1 MKKRCTAIL
10 LAAGTGRRM
19 GSDVAKQYMLL
30 NDKPVIWYGLQAFE
44 NSAIIDDIIL
54 VTGKDEIAYVQ
65 EEIVNR
71 YGFTKVVAVVSGGA
85 ERYLSVSNAL
95 DTIRQGDLPVS
106 NTDGYVFI
114 HDGARPLVTEK
125 IIADT
130 FEAVKEFG
138 ACCAAVPVKDTI
150 KLADANGF
158 VEATPDRSRLYAV
171 QTPQVFSLPLVL
183 EAYRK
188 LAIEDSSLREAGVQI
203 TDDAMV
209 VETMLKHPV
218 KLVESSYDNIKIT
231 TPADME
237 VSKRFWTGSEASG
250 MCMIRRQAACVSFLH
265 ITVHLPFRLQFLTGS
280 RYCVLDSRYLRKR

>member
-44 NSAIIDDIIL
+44 NSAIIDDVIL
-54 VTGKDEIAYVQ
+54 VTGKDEIGYVQ
-65 EEIVNR
+65 EEIVDR
-71 YGFTKVVAVVSGGA
+71 YGFFKVVSVVAGGA
-85 ERYLSVSNAL
+85 ERYLSVANAL
-95 DTIRQGDLPVS
+95 AFMEQGTLPIP

-114 HDGARPLVTEK
+114 HDGARPLVTEQ

-130 FEAVKEFG
+130 FEAAKEFG

-158 VEATPDRSRLYAV
+158 VDKTPDRSRLYAV
-171 QTPQVFSLPLVL
+171 QTPQVFEVPLVL

-188 LAIEDSSLREAGVQI
+188 LAAEDEALKQAGVQI

-218 KLVESSYDNIKIT
+218 KLVEASYENIKIT
-231 TPADME
+231 TPEDME
-237 VSKRFWTGSEASG
+237 VAKRFLAGRDAFT
-250 MCMIRRQAACVSFLH
+250 I
-265 ITVHLPFRLQFLTGS
+265 
-280 RYCVLDSRYLRKR
+280 

>member
-1 MKKRCTAIL
+1 MKKRCTVIL

-44 NSAIIDDIIL
+44 NSAIIDDVIL

-71 YGFTKVVAVVSGGA
+71 YGFTKVVAVVAGGA
-85 ERYLSVSNAL
+85 ERYLSVANAL
-95 DTIRQGDLPVS
+95 CYMEQGDLSVP

-114 HDGARPLVTEK
+114 HDGARPLVTEQ

-130 FEAVKEFG
+130 FEAAKEFG

-150 KLADANGF
+150 KIADEAGF
-158 VEATPDRSRLYAV
+158 VETTPDRSRLYAV
-171 QTPQVFSLPLVL
+171 QTPQVFSVPLVM

-188 LAIEDSSLREAGVQI
+188 LAVEDAALRESGVQI

-218 KLVESSYDNIKIT
+218 KLVESSYENIKIT
-231 TPADME
+231 TPEDME
-237 VSKRFWTGSEASG
+237 VAKRFLAGRDA
-250 MCMIRRQAACVSFLH
+250 
-265 ITVHLPFRLQFLTGS
+265 
-280 RYCVLDSRYLRKR
+280 

>member
-44 NSAIIDDIIL
+44 NSAIIDDVIL
-54 VTGKDEIAYVQ
+54 VTGKDEITYVQ
-65 EEIVNR
+65 EEIVKR
-71 YGFTKVVAVVSGGA
+71 YGFTKVVAVVAGGA
-85 ERYLSVSNAL
+85 ERYLSVANAL
-95 DTIRQGDLPVS
+95 RFMEQADLSAP

-125 IIADT
+125 IITDT
-130 FEAVKEFG
+130 FEAAKEFG

-150 KLADANGF
+150 KIAGTDGF

-171 QTPQVFSLPLVL
+171 QTPQVFSAPLIL

-188 LAIEDSSLREAGVQI
+188 LVAEDEILKTAGIQI

-218 KLVESSYDNIKIT
+218 KLVESSYENIKIT
-231 TPADME
+231 TPEDME
-237 VSKRFWTGSEASG
+237 VAKRFLAGRDA
-250 MCMIRRQAACVSFLH
+250 
-265 ITVHLPFRLQFLTGS
+265 
-280 RYCVLDSRYLRKR
+280 